1 MSSLVAD
8 HKWVVTGTPVNTDV
22 KDLINQLRFVGIER
36 VNEIFG
42 PSCNSNRKRGSYGDL
57 SLPTDKMRLISF
69 LRSVMIRH
77 TQKQRYRGTQTTL
90 MSLPAKLERQIEI
103 TLPDIERREYDKL
116 EDDAKKFYVS
126 FKRGHK
132 KTLSKHYLVLSQK
145 LTPMRV
151 ACSGGHIPED
161 VEEDEE
167 NQTKKKKKKK
177 ATKNSNFCFTAKFK
191 VLLKELERVR

>member
-1 MSSLVAD
+1 
-8 HKWVVTGTPVNTDV
+8 
-22 KDLINQLRFVGIER
+22 
-36 VNEIFG
+36 
-42 PSCNSNRKRGSYGDL
+42 
-57 SLPTDKMRLISF
+57 
-69 LRSVMIRH
+69 MIRH

-103 TLPDIERREYDKL
+103 TLPDAERREYDKL
-116 EDDAKKFYVS
+116 DDEAKKFYVT

-145 LTPMRV
+145 LTPLRV

-161 VEEDEE
+161 VVEDEENQTKKKKKEDEE

-177 ATKNSNFCFTAKFK
+177 ATKHSNFCFTAKFK

>member
-1 MSSLVAD
+1 
-8 HKWVVTGTPVNTDV
+8 
-22 KDLINQLRFVGIER
+22 
-36 VNEIFG
+36 
-42 PSCNSNRKRGSYGDL
+42 
-57 SLPTDKMRLISF
+57 
-69 LRSVMIRH
+69 MIRH

-103 TLPDIERREYDKL
+103 TLPDAERREYDKL
-116 EDDAKKFYVS
+116 DDEAKKFYVT

-145 LTPMRV
+145 LTPLRV

-161 VEEDEE
+161 VLEDEE
-167 NQTKKKKKKK
+167 NQTKKKKKK